1 MLRSVCL
8 WLSCSCFLLIRIAL
22 ADPPPEAV
30 VSHPVV
36 HEVVDYGD
44 FVGRAEA
51 VNSVDLRALSGYLVK
66 SLFKPGGAVRQ
77 GDLLFEIDP
86 RPYQAEV
93 EKRKAETQ
101 LAAARV
107 RRLAADLQRLGKP
120 IARGAV
126 SAEDLDRTR
135 AELEEA
141 EAALPVAQA
150 RLQAAALELEFTRI
164 QAPIGGTIG
173 LPSISLGNLVT
184 ADTTSLATIVS
195 ADPVYVGFDIDER
208 TALQL
213 RRKAQ
218 DSPGKV
224 GGKTALPVA
233 CTLADESGFPRRGL
247 VDAAN
252 NRVDPVTRTLHV
264 RAVLPNP
271 GGLIIPGMSVRVRL
285 ALNKP

>member
-1 MLRSVCL
+1 MQEARLKNVASVGYQPMMHLVPILLQERVHAGKRTFHRKTFRIGEGRIVYSLLILPPDCKGVNLGLQRWKILNSSKPKNAEVAMLRSVCL

-51 VNSVDLRALSGYLVK
+51 VNSVDLRARVSGYLVK

-150 RLQAAALELEFTRI
+150 RCRPPRWNWNLPASRPRSAAR
-164 QAPIGGTIG
+164 
-173 LPSISLGNLVT
+173 
-184 ADTTSLATIVS
+184 
-195 ADPVYVGFDIDER
+195 
-208 TALQL
+208 
-213 RRKAQ
+213 
-218 DSPGKV
+218 
-224 GGKTALPVA
+224 
-233 CTLADESGFPRRGL
+233 SGCP
-247 VDAAN
+247 A
-252 NRVDPVTRTLHV
+252 
-264 RAVLPNP
+264 
-271 GGLIIPGMSVRVRL
+271 
-285 ALNKP
+285 